1 MYQELGRDID
11 FKVFGRTLSE
21 GSAGRDKAA
30 AAAPGTAPRRGRARY
45 SGRGSRSFVCSRSRA
60 RPTSERSPTSN
71 SARNQRAPPKL
82 PSPSSIP
89 RLSGLSARRNPRE
102 RFGAMTA
109 ALRSQRFISDFI
121 FPLFLPL
128 VLVPYVQYLPAPCV
142 RLPWVILKYNADLS
156 LHFKINSTREG

>member
-1 MYQELGRDID
+1 MYHELGRDID
-11 FKVFGRTLSE
+11 SKVFGITLSRALPAE
-21 GSAGRDKAA
+21 IRRRRRLL
-30 AAAPGTAPRRGRARY
+30 GTAPRRGRARH
-45 SGRGSRSFVCSRSRA
+45 GRRRSRSFVCSPQPSPANFKALTHLKLRA
-60 RPTSERSPTSN
+60 EPTSATKP
-71 SARNQRAPPKL
+71 
-82 PSPSSIP
+82 PSPFSIP
-89 RLSGLSARRNPRE
+89 RLSGLSARRNPHE
-102 RFGAMTA
+102 HLGAMTA